1 MDQSV
6 RSEMASAFA
15 ASRADT
21 NSAAMLPPQ
30 RESALPVREADYVPT
45 YSGFSSYTSY
55 H

>member
-21 NSAAMLPPQ
+21 NSAATDVGDEIMIH
-30 RESALPVREADYVPT
+30 SKWFYCPV
-45 YSGFSSYTSY
+45 
-55 H
+55 